1 MTCQN
6 YDIYCEQAI
15 QNGTNMFWLLCDSK
29 LYTEFKVNMQIWKY
43 MYLFLHWPLQYYF
56 ANGKNVILSL
66 FFSWRGDEISFISKW
81 CGICEPQLALKKYYI
96 QYNLQLISQLSCN
109 KSRFLCSPNTACTSH
124 SNTNGRYKMPM
135 SKQKQSFKYRYN
147 IKYLSMRMKISDQI
161 LNTQRFNTKL
171 SPKERPLFQC
181 NRISL
186 TRERLQYYFC
196 SEIPLE
202 MNSTSHG
209 SLFVYSFA
217 LNLNFSHYP

>member
-1 MTCQN
+1 M
-6 YDIYCEQAI
+6 
-15 QNGTNMFWLLCDSK
+15 
-29 LYTEFKVNMQIWKY
+29 
-43 MYLFLHWPLQYYF
+43 
-56 ANGKNVILSL
+56 
-66 FFSWRGDEISFISKW
+66 
-81 CGICEPQLALKKYYI
+81 KKYYI

-109 KSRFLCSPNTACTSH
+109 KSRFLCSPNTACIRH

-147 IKYLSMRMKISDQI
+147 IKYLSMRKKISDQI